1 MPPGGGSGA
10 SRKIAHAFVPIDDE
24 NTIRWVFTWDFER
37 PLSAREIAEMR
48 AGASVHVEFVPGTHY
63 PARNLSNDYLIDRGL
78 QKTLTFTG
86 IEGIGEQDFSVQE
99 GMGTIVDRTREHL
112 GSSDIGIVA
121 MRRRLLK
128 AAADLQEGVAPYAAL
143 RGNVYQIRSAELV
156 LPADAQWDQDERL
169 KEAMT
174 VRW

>member
-1 MPPGGGSGA
+1 MGG
-10 SRKIAHAFVPIDDE
+10 
-24 NTIRWVFTWDFER
+24 
-37 PLSAREIAEMR
+37 
-48 AGASVHVEFVPGTHY
+48 
-63 PARNLSNDYLIDRGL
+63 
-78 QKTLTFTG
+78 
-86 IEGIGEQDFSVQE
+86 
-99 GMGTIVDRTREHL
+99 IVDRTREHL

-143 RGNVYQIRSAELV
+143 HGDVYHIRSAELV

-174 VRW
+174 ARW